1 MNPTDRTSCL
11 APYQC
16 QSTEQLNPRNTLG
29 VPEFTLQLNISPFT
43 VPLVSLFCTSGDVYP
58 WFQSRGRSLTSML
71 HHLHAMDSADSP
83 LTWYLLSSWWP
94 AWQPSLIWSTHL
106 YTFHSAC
113 RHADPRNTLK
123 VAEQCTFFRKGFEE
137 HQSFLGPLLPLFWT
151 SCDVCPGFQ
160 SQGATPADPSA
171 SIMASGALHLTDE
184 HYKTLKNC
192 GVVCLFMEGV
202 FIFVESTTKCH
213 CFPIA
218 LHSRCHKKWHVSW
231 WVHKGECT

>member
-29 VPEFTLQLNISPFT
+29 VPEFTLQLNISPFM

-71 HHLHAMDSADSP
+71 HHLHAMDSADLP

-123 VAEQCTFFRKGFEE
+123 VAEQCTFFEK
-137 HQSFLGPLLPLFWT
+137 
-151 SCDVCPGFQ
+151 V
-160 SQGATPADPSA
+160 
-171 SIMASGALHLTDE
+171 
-184 HYKTLKNC
+184 LKNISP
-192 GVVCLFMEGV
+192 FWD
-202 FIFVESTTKCH
+202 H
-213 CFPIA
+213 CYLYSGLLVTSA
-218 LHSRCHKKWHVSW
+218 LDFKVRAQHLLTPRHPSWHPVPFTSLMNIIK
-231 WVHKGECT
+231 H